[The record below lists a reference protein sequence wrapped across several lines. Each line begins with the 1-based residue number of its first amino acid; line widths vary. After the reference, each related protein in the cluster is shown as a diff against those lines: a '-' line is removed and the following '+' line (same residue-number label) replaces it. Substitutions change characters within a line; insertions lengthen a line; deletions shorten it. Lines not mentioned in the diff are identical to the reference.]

1 MLRGHKELTCGAKW
15 AIVSH
20 ATPER
25 AVEDRTDG
33 REEHEVFLGE
43 YFHSLDEKGRVV
55 MPSSFRDSLKAGC
68 VVTKGQD
75 GQLLIYT
82 PEEFSRRATEVV
94 SERGK
99 NRAGRRFARTVFAGA
114 DSVGV
119 TAGGRVNLKPDLRKF
134 AELESNT
141 EVVVLGVLDHVEVW
155 NKDKYLSDREA
166 GDSIYLEEDE
176 ED

>member
-1 MLRGHKELTCGAKW
+1 VGQ
-15 AIVSH
+15 S
-20 ATPER
+20 
-25 AVEDRTDG
+25 RTGQTDE
-33 REEHEVFLGE
+33 REEREVFLGE

-82 PEEFSRRATEVV
+82 PEEFSRRATEVI

-99 NRAGRRFARTVFAGA
+99 NKAGRRFARTVFGGA
-114 DSVGV
+114 DAVGV
-119 TAGGRVNLKPDLRKF
+119 TAGGRVNLKSDLRHF
-134 AELESNT
+134 AGLESNT
-141 EVVVLGVLDHVEVW
+141 EVVVLGVLDHIEIW
-155 NKDKYLSDREA
+155 NKGKYVNDREA
-166 GDSIYLEEDE
+166 GDSTYLEEDE